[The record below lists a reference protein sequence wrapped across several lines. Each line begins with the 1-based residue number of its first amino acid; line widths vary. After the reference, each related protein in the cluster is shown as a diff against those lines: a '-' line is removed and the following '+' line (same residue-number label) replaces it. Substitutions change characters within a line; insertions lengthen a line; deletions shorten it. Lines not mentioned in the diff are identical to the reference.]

1 MRQVQLRDVEYLILM
16 GIHYQ
21 TGINILEH
29 LIPLI
34 QSQEAITKNNVLCHA
49 VPADHLDR
57 LGVPVNH
64 RLNGDFQHFRLVD
77 QAVEGYD
84 VLVSVLREELRKLV
98 VDVQ

>member
-1 MRQVQLRDVEYLILM
+1 MRQVQLSDVEYLILM
-16 GIHYQ
+16 GIHHQ
-21 TGINILEH
+21 TRINILEH

-34 QSQEAITKNNVLCHA
+34 QSQEAITKHDVLCHA
-49 VPADHLDR
+49 VTAYHLDS

-77 QAVEGYD
+77 QAVERHD
-84 VLVSVLREELRKLV
+84 ILVSILREELRKLV